1 MTDDNNGSIVEV
13 EELLHRYAIR
23 QAEEARAVAHNN
35 IREFLH
41 VALANG
47 PVAVK
52 DLEEK
57 ARAAGL
63 LRPDQPISQCK
74 PFRTI
79 ADKIGVQRLQ
89 KERRWFWTMADQP
102 KQAASDISRAADA
115 HPDAPQPAAVATGS
129 GGPAAAESPVGSV
142 AAPIGPDFAS
152 MTRNQFIRW
161 SIENRRTL
169 AIEA

>member
-1 MTDDNNGSIVEV
+1 MTDDNNGSIAEV
-13 EELLHRYAIR
+13 EGLLRRYAR
-23 QAEEARAVAHNN
+23 QAHATQTANV
-35 IREFLH
+35 REFLR

-74 PFRTI
+74 SFRTI
-79 ADKIGVQRLQ
+79 ANKIGVQRLQ

-115 HPDAPQPAAVATGS
+115 HPDAPQSAAVATGS
-129 GGPAAAESPVGSV
+129 GGPAAAESP
-142 AAPIGPDFAS
+142 
-152 MTRNQFIRW
+152 
-161 SIENRRTL
+161 
-169 AIEA
+169 